1 VKLALAKVM
10 SRTHSPATAS
20 TARFA
25 ARGGLLRSNAGFTL
39 IEVLVTALIVILI
52 ASASAKALI
61 STSHASG
68 DQRLRAQADAV
79 ANQDLERLRGL
90 SDDNLNGLNQGP
102 RTVSVNGTVFNV
114 TSTANYLDTTGTSTC
129 TSSAAAYY
137 KISSTVTW
145 SESYSNRTDT
155 TVTQESVLARPV
167 TGDLYVQAT
176 DQTGTPLS
184 GVAVAA
190 TGPDTQNDTTNASGC
205 VLFAGLSP
213 GTYNLTLADPGYVD
227 PNGNTSPPN
236 VTASVTAS
244 TPTSPSGSPFR
255 LGRAGSLTGTFT
267 TVASSLGYNGEADG
281 ISWLGSGASYGM
293 SGGYRTVTAAAPAA
307 SLTTASLFP
316 FNESTTATPSY
327 TGNYSAWGGRCLQ
340 QEPPAGV
347 DTFAVN
353 PGVTGQAA
361 SVIEPGLLVSGVNYK
376 NGSTTTA
383 VRPAHV
389 KLTFTS
395 TAGTPCS
402 DSWYPTLAAGTTVPV
417 SGWLANPGQPFASTA
432 TTGTTASASSGSS
445 SPQTGQITVCADYN
459 GYKSTVTTTN
469 TNFTTSGT
477 TAPTIT
483 IVNGTGA
490 GAC

>member
-1 VKLALAKVM
+1 VKLTLAKIM

-25 ARGGLLRSNAGFTL
+25 TQGGRVRSNAGFTL

-102 RTVSVNGTVFNV
+102 RTVSVNGTAFNV
-114 TSTANYLDTTGTSTC
+114 TSTANYLDTTGASTC

-145 SESYSNRTDT
+145 AESYSNRTDT

-167 TGDLYVQAT
+167 TGDMYIQAT
-176 DQTGTPLS
+176 DQTGAPLS

-190 TGPDTQNDTTNASGC
+190 TGPDTQNDTTNGSGC

-213 GTYNLTLADPGYVD
+213 GSYAITLADSGYVD
-227 PNGNTSPPN
+227 PNGNASPPN
-236 VTASVTAS
+236 VTATVTAS
-244 TPTSPSGSPFR
+244 TPVAPSGNPFR
-255 LGRAGSLTGTFT
+255 LGRAGSLAATFT
-267 TVASSLGYNGEADG
+267 TVGSSSGYNGEADA
-281 ISWLGSGASYGM
+281 ISWLGSGASYAM
-293 SGGYRTVTAAAPAA
+293 SGGYRTATSTTPSTAL
-307 SLTTASLFP
+307 STASLFP
-316 FNESTTATPSY
+316 FNESTTGPASY
-327 TGNYSAWGGRCLQ
+327 TNNYSAWAGRCLQ

-347 DTFAVN
+347 DTYSVT
-353 PGVTGQAA
+353 PGSTGQAA
-361 SVIEPGLLVSGVNYK
+361 SVMEPVLSVGATNYK

-383 VRPAHV
+383 VKPDHV

-395 TAGTPCS
+395 TAGTACS
-402 DSWYPTLAAGTTVPV
+402 YSWYPTLVTGTTMPLA
-417 SGWLANPGQPFASTA
+417 GWLANPGQPFASTA
-432 TTGTTASASSGSS
+432 TTGTAASAASNST
-445 SPQTGQITVCADYN
+445 SPQAGQLTVCADYS
-459 GYKSTVTTTN
+459 GYKSSATTTN
-469 TNFTTSGT
+469 SNFTTS
-477 TAPTIT
+477 ANIVPTIT
-483 IVNGTGA
+483 ITKGTSA
-490 GAC
+490 GTC